1 MVKYRR
7 LSDEELKELEPELKQ
22 FLITNAIYD
31 EEWVKINKNDPE
43 KALSLVDKF
52 SDLVL
57 EKSLEEIKYLV
68 HSSSDSLKLFWYRK
82 NTATLIGLDCS
93 SSTIDFNSKEWM
105 LDVPECIDEIK
116 WYKQE
121 KKVSVASRS
130 KEIYQLINAGAEV
143 ASEQF
148 FKLVHDLVE
157 AKK

>member
-7 LSDEELKELEPELKQ
+7 LSDEELKELEPEFKQ

-31 EEWVKINKNDPE
+31 EEWVEINKNKPE
-43 KALSLVDKF
+43 QALSLVDKF

-57 EKSLEEIKYLV
+57 EKSLEEIQYLV
-68 HSSSDSLKLFWYRK
+68 HSSKDSLKLFWYRK
-82 NTATLIGLDCS
+82 KEATLIGLDCS
-93 SSTIDFNSKEWM
+93 SAKIDFNSKEWM
-105 LDVPECIDEIK
+105 LAVPDCIDEIK
-116 WYKQE
+116 WYQQD

-130 KEIYQLINAGAEV
+130 KEIYQLIQAGAEV

-148 FKLVHDLVE
+148 FKLVYDLVQ